1 MNEDKAE
8 RYVQIVP
15 LLNADHK
22 RIARNK
28 SNPLQRIKVSN
39 SMSLSVIAAYIHRLA
54 GPDAQETVVS
64 LHVPYG
70 EDSIQLPLSM
80 TAAEFLLITN
90 QDRQGELMYSFVTPP
105 PPEPPRARL
114 PPPKLRKEKPP
125 PAVPTYPGPP
135 PESRMMPPF
144 EPPPP
149 RPVMTDS
156 INPLIHTGFSIFS
169 NSFGIF
175 PPTLDSVGFD
185 KGSESQ
191 GGSVSLRKG
200 LEQIL
205 SLQNK

>member
-1 MNEDKAE
+1 MHEDKAE
-8 RYVQIVP
+8 LYVQIVP

-39 SMSLSVIAAYIHRLA
+39 NTTLYVIASYIHRLA
-54 GPDAQETVVS
+54 GPDAQDTVVA

-70 EDSIQLPLSM
+70 KDSIQLPLSM

-90 QDRQGELMYSFVTPP
+90 QERQGDLMYSFVA

-114 PPPKLRKEKPP
+114 PPPKLRKEKPAA
-125 PAVPTYPGPP
+125 PAVTYPPPPP
-135 PESRMMPPF
+135 PEPEPRVPMF
-144 EPPPP
+144 EPPPKLP
-149 RPVMTDS
+149 LTDS
-156 INPLIHTGFSIFS
+156 INPLMHTGFSLFS

-175 PPTLDSVGFD
+175 PPTLDSAGFD
-185 KGSESQ
+185 KGGETA
-191 GGSVSLRKG
+191 GGAVSLRKG

-205 SLQNK
+205 NLQSK